1 MRKQRE
7 RFLIHPSK
15 CSSILMPSIE
25 TNVHVYVKTEE
36 RDGALFLLIGPQIL
50 MCVQRLSFVFLIK
63 HFLD

>member
-1 MRKQRE
+1 
-7 RFLIHPSK
+7 
-15 CSSILMPSIE
+15 MPSIE
-25 TNVHVYVKTEE
+25 TNTCVYVKTEE